1 MAGEPNTRTNNR
13 TITVNGTGTAEAP
26 PDLLTV
32 SVGVECRR
40 DSVGAAYAD
49 AGTASARVSSVLRR
63 HGVADSDIRTSGL
76 NVRPELVW
84 RDGGGQQVTG
94 YVTSSMLTV
103 RLRQVGAAS
112 AVIADVVDAGGDD
125 VRLNGLELG
134 FSDES
139 AVASVAREAAW
150 QDAVATAE
158 QFAALASARL
168 GTVVSISQGADGP
181 RPVPVAG
188 IQRAAATEPISV
200 EAGQASIGASVTVV
214 WELQD

>member
-1 MAGEPNTRTNNR
+1 MAGETSTR
-13 TITVNGTGTAEAP
+13 TITVTGTATAEAP
-26 PDLLTV
+26 PDLMTV

-49 AGTASARVSSVLRR
+49 AGTATASVSGALRR

-94 YVTSSMLTV
+94 YVTSSVLTV
-103 RLRQVGAAS
+103 RLRQVTAAS
-112 AVIADVVDAGGDD
+112 GVIAAVVDAGGDD

-134 FSDES
+134 FADES
-139 AVASVAREAAW
+139 AVMARAREAAW

-158 QFAALASARL
+158 HFVSLAAVRL
-168 GTVVSISQGADGP
+168 GAVVSISEHPAGSV
-181 RPVPVAG
+181 PVPLAR
-188 IQRAAATEPISV
+188 IQRAAATEAISV
-200 EAGQASIGASVTVV
+200 EAGHASVGASVTVV